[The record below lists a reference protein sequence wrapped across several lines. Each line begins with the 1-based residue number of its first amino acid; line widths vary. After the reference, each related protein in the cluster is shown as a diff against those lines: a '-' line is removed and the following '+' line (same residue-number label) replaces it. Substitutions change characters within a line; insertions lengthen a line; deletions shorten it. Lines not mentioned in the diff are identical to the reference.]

1 MGKIV
6 IWLEKR
12 FDRLKPLT
20 QVILIGAVYAVMQL
34 LVPVLLFDYS
44 EVLGVFWVIL
54 LVLYTAILVLSAAY
68 LFYRREIRYLEG
80 MYGTDFVLNAFP
92 KEKKRRERKVAR
104 ERKKE
109 IEKRD
114 AGIPPKHGARF

>member
-20 QVILIGAVYAVMQL
+20 QVILIGGVYAVMQL

-109 IEKRD
+109 MERRD